1 MSTRGKV
8 AIIGQG
14 YVGQPLALEVVRAG
28 YEVIGV
34 DVDSSTLTALA
45 FGQPGTG
52 ALSPPDS
59 LKLTSSQDYLITD
72 EIAAVANASIVILA
86 VPTPLDEER
95 HPDTSILEAAAT
107 SLVPH
112 LLPGTLVINE
122 STSYPG
128 TLRNLLAPIL
138 QSRDPSILLATAPE
152 RVDPASREFTLANT
166 LRLVAGLTS
175 EATAQ
180 AKDFYATIVQQVE
193 VVASPEI
200 AEAAKLFENTF
211 RQVNIALVNELAQ
224 ICHLLGIPVWDVIEA
239 ASTKPFGF
247 MSFHP
252 SAGVG
257 GHCIPVDP
265 SYLSWSAEQAGGAAK
280 FINLANEVNLS
291 MPTFVVKR
299 VIEIFGGSITGKKIR
314 ILGVAYKPDVAD
326 TRETPA
332 RSIIAQLRD
341 EGAEVSWHDPHVET
355 WMNETSAPLVGNYD
369 LALLVTDHYVMHVP
383 SVIGSGALLFDTT
396 GKYRNLEGVIA
407 L

>member
-1 MSTRGKV
+1 MSTRSKV

-14 YVGQPLALEVVRAG
+14 YVGQPLALAASRAG

-34 DVDSSTLTALA
+34 DRDSATLKSLA
-45 FGQPGTG
+45 IAQQGTG
-52 ALSPPDS
+52 ALSPSDS
-59 LKLTSSQDYLITD
+59 FELTSSQYYEITD
-72 EIAAVANASIVILA
+72 KIAAVANASIVILA
-86 VPTPLDEER
+86 VPTPLDGAR
-95 HPDTSILEAAAT
+95 QPDTAILEAAAA

-112 LLPGTLVINE
+112 LSPGTLVINE

-138 QSRDPSILLATAPE
+138 QSRDSSILLATAPE
-152 RVDPASREFTLANT
+152 RIDPASLEFTLANT
-166 LRLVAGLTS
+166 SRLVAGLS
-175 EATAQ
+175 PEATTRT
-180 AKDFYATIVQQVE
+180 KDFYSTIVQHVE

-200 AEAAKLFENTF
+200 AEVAKLFENTF

-224 ICHLLGIPVWDVIEA
+224 ICHLLDISVWDVIEA

-247 MSFHP
+247 MGFHP

-265 SYLSWSAEQAGGAAK
+265 SYLAWSAEQAGGAAK
-280 FINLANEVNLS
+280 FISLANEVNLS

-299 VIEIFGGSITGKKIR
+299 VLEMLGGSIAGKKIR
-314 ILGVAYKPDVAD
+314 VLGVAYKPNVAD

-332 RSIIAQLRD
+332 RSIIVQLRN

-369 LALLVTDHYVMHVP
+369 LALLVTDHGEMNVS

-396 GKYRNLEGVIA
+396 GKYRNHVGVIA

>member
-14 YVGQPLALEVVRAG
+14 YVGQPLALAASRAG

-34 DVDSSTLTALA
+34 DRDPVTRSALA
-45 FGQPGTG
+45 LDQPGTG
-52 ALSPPDS
+52 ALSPSDS
-59 LKLTSSQDYLITD
+59 LELTSSQYYEITD
-72 EIAAVANASIVILA
+72 KIASVANASIVILA

-95 HPDTSILEAAAT
+95 QPDTSILEAAAR

-138 QSRDPSILLATAPE
+138 QSGDSSILLATAPE
-152 RVDPASREFTLANT
+152 RIDPASPEFSLANT
-166 LRLVAGLTS
+166 PRLIAGLS
-175 EATAQ
+175 PEATTRT
-180 AKDFYATIVQQVE
+180 KDFYSTIVQRVE

-247 MSFHP
+247 MGFHP

-265 SYLSWSAEQAGGAAK
+265 SYLAWSAQQAGGEAK
-280 FINLANEVNLS
+280 FINLANDVNLG

-299 VIEIFGGSITGKKIR
+299 VLEIFGGSVVGKKIR
-314 ILGVAYKPDVAD
+314 ILGVAYKPNVAD
-326 TRETPA
+326 IRGTPA
-332 RSIIAQLRD
+332 RSIIIQLRD

-355 WMNETSAPLVGNYD
+355 WMNETSAPLIGNYD
-369 LALLVTDHYVMHVP
+369 LALLVTDHPVMHVP